1 MTKPIAGSLEYWAQQ
16 KPNEPAI
23 IDESGN
29 ELTWKDWND
38 KANQLAEAFIQKGIN
53 PLDIVAVRSHIRKEW
68 FIINRAF
75 AKIGCSTLTVN
86 WRLTPS
92 EVRYMIEDSGAKA
105 IVFDDEDP
113 VSFTNELKD
122 MNLNAWLT
130 IGTNHSI
137 PGVDRIED
145 IISRT
150 TAPLRFA
157 DGKKVPKIVYTSG
170 TTGKPKGVHLPLTLL
185 KEREKEITEYMLD
198 MEKAKKVSPSPEN
211 KTLLTLPL
219 HHGAGPHAAELA
231 HSKGN
236 TVVLL
241 KRFNPE
247 RSLQLIEQYKISTW
261 VTVPTMLKRV
271 AALPK
276 EILEK
281 YDVSSI
287 TFLSCGAAPVSS
299 VLKQWA
305 ISYFGENVLY
315 ESYGSSETGLVSL
328 IPPDMIMVKLG
339 SSGRPYKNV
348 HVSVRDEQG
357 NPLPQGVPGE
367 LWIKS
372 PMTIESYLNREPLGP
387 DTLDKQGYFRVG
399 DVGYLDEDGYLY
411 ITDRKKDMIISGG
424 VNIYPAEIE
433 SVLLKH
439 PAIQDVAVIGIPHDD
454 FGEQVKAFCE
464 LKTGANI
471 SENELHEF
479 SKKELAVYKLPRSI
493 EIVQELPR
501 NTMGKLLK
509 NELRAQYWRERERN
523 I

>member
-1 MTKPIAGSLEYWAQQ
+1 MEPPIVGSLEYWVEL

-23 IDESGN
+23 IDEFGN
-29 ELTWKDWND
+29 ELTWKDWN
-38 KANQLAEAFIQKGIN
+38 KKSNALAEAFIQRGIN
-53 PLDIVAVRSHIRKEW
+53 PMDIVAVRTHIRPEW
-68 FIINRAF
+68 FIINRAL

-105 IVFDDEDP
+105 IVFDDENP
-113 VSFTNELKD
+113 ALFISELGD

-130 IGTNHSI
+130 IGTKHEI
-137 PGVDRIED
+137 PGVERFED
-145 IISRT
+145 LISRST
-150 TAPLRFA
+150 GPYRYA

-170 TTGKPKGVHLPLTLL
+170 TTGKPKGVYLPLSLL
-185 KEREKEITEYMLD
+185 KERENEIIEYMVD
-198 MEKAKKVSPSPEN
+198 MEKAKKVSTSPEN

-219 HHGAGPHAAELA
+219 HHGAGPHSAELA
-231 HSKGN
+231 HTNGN

-241 KRFNPE
+241 KRFHPE
-247 RSLQLIEQYKISTW
+247 KSLQLIERYKITTW
-261 VTVPTMLKRV
+261 STVPTMLKRV
-271 AALPK
+271 ASLPK
-276 EILEK
+276 DTMEK

-287 TFLSCGAAPVSS
+287 TFLSCGAAPVPS
-299 VLKQWA
+299 VLKKWA
-305 ISYFGENVLY
+305 MSYFGENVLY
-315 ESYGSSETGLVSL
+315 ESYGSSEVGLVSL
-328 IPPDMIMVKLG
+328 LSPDMLKIKLG
-339 SSGRPYKNV
+339 SCGRPYKNV
-348 HVSVRDEQG
+348 RISVRDEEG
-357 NPLPQGVPGE
+357 NRLPPGTPGE

-372 PMTIESYLNREPLGP
+372 PMTIERYLNRDPLGP
-387 DTLDKQGYFRVG
+387 DTLDEQGYFRMG
-399 DVGYLDEDGYLY
+399 DVGFLDEDGYLY

-439 PAIQDVAVIGIPHDD
+439 PALQDVAVIGIPHED

-464 LKTGANI
+464 LKQGSSI
-471 SENELHEF
+471 SEDELIEF

-493 EIVQELPR
+493 DFVEELPR

-509 NELRAQYWRERERN
+509 NELRAKYWRERERS